1 MAAHP
6 ESLLAASL
14 RLRPQS
20 PERDAQ
26 IFWLA
31 AKTTRKMLRLG
42 FPERADLLIGEMR
55 NVAEVMSSRL
65 SARLRQT
72 ADDLDTQALQARF
85 ASARAEQ

>member
-1 MAAHP
+1 MPTHP

-14 RLRPQS
+14 RLTPQS

-31 AKTTRKMLRLG
+31 ARTTRKMLRLG
-42 FPERADLLIGEMR
+42 LPERADLLIGEMR
-55 NVAEVMSSRL
+55 NVAEVMSSKLSIRL
-65 SARLRQT
+65 GQT
-72 ADDLDTQALQARF
+72 ADDLDTQVVQARF